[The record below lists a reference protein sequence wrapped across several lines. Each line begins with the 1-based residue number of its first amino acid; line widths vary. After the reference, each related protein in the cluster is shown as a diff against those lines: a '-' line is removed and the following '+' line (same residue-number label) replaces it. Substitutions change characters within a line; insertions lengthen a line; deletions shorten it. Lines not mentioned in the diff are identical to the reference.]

1 MSTEL
6 IPLEGATS
14 AVWKYFGFPAKN
26 GKFIQPDKKKRNK
39 VNCKL
44 CVKVITYSGNTTSMR
59 AHLRDNHHKVY
70 SDLLQ
75 SEKEK
80 SLTSKSGGIEKQQTI
95 AQAFKR
101 TELIPRSS
109 PRWNQLTDAVCFFI
123 ARDMQ
128 SFDTVNDPGFRHL
141 LHKFEPRYIPPDRK
155 TIATNYI
162 PSLFER
168 EKQRI
173 HQQLK
178 NVVNFAVTTDI
189 WTSRANHAY
198 TGLTV
203 HYIDSSYTLQCHL
216 LETKEFPDSHTAVNI
231 QEEVTKI
238 FDDWGLSD
246 KKLVGVTTDNGTNI
260 TRAVNLLGWSHCH
273 LPCFSHTLQLGVE
286 KAGGIPMIAKAT
298 ACCRRLVGHFNHSAK
313 ACYLLRA
320 KQEDLHHKKHALIQ
334 DVVTRWNSTF
344 YMVNRVLEQQQPI
357 CATLLEL
364 RRGDLMPS
372 DSEFATLESYRDIM
386 KPLVDIT
393 EAIGAEKWVTVSTI
407 RPILHKLLNVH
418 LKLSPGGDSQVVR
431 AMKEAICSDLS
442 KRYTDSTLEI
452 LGKAAFLDRRFKTLQ
467 FLKPEERREIELNIE
482 FDMVEILSAANVS
495 NDNIPSDSEPPA
507 KRFCG
512 EHKLLELLNDVVNPT
527 QESLEIVSAP
537 QKAKAELSR
546 YVGEESTGK
555 NPLLWWSENTL
566 RYTCTLHS
574 TSWYT
579 DIFASQLPR
588 YHQRGLSVLQAMLSI
603 KNGLLSFQTQSI

>member
-1 MSTEL
+1 M
-6 IPLEGATS
+6 
-14 AVWKYFGFPAKN
+14 
-26 GKFIQPDKKKRNK
+26 
-39 VNCKL
+39 
-44 CVKVITYSGNTTSMR
+44 
-59 AHLRDNHHKVY
+59 
-70 SDLLQ
+70 
-75 SEKEK
+75 
-80 SLTSKSGGIEKQQTI
+80 
-95 AQAFKR
+95 
-101 TELIPRSS
+101 
-109 PRWNQLTDAVCFFI
+109 
-123 ARDMQ
+123 
-128 SFDTVNDPGFRHL
+128 FRHL

-231 QEEVTKI
+231 QEEVTEI

-286 KAGGIPMIAKAT
+286 KAGRIPMIAKAT
-298 ACCRRLVGHFNHSAK
+298 ARCRRLVGHFNHSAK

-418 LKLSPGGDSQVVR
+418 LKLSPGRDSQVVR
-431 AMKEAICSDLS
+431 AMKEAISSDLS

-452 LGKAAFLDRRFKTLQ
+452 LAKATFLDPRFKTLQ

-482 FDMVEILSAANVS
+482 LDMVEILSAANVS
-495 NDNIPSDSEPPA
+495 NDNIPSEPPA

-527 QESLEIVSAP
+527 QESHETVSAP

-566 RYTCTLHS
+566 RYPKLHQLVHRYLCIPATLVPSERAFSIAGHVVNQKR
-574 TSWYT
+574 
-579 DIFASQLPR
+579 ASLLPDTVNMMVFLADNLR
-588 YHQRGLSVLQAMLSI
+588 D
-603 KNGLLSFQTQSI
+603 